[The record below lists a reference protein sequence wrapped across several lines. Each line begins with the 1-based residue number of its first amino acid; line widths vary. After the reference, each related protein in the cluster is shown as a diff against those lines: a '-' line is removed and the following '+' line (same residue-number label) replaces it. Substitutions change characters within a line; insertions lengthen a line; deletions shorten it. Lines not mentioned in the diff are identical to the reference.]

1 MSGAP
6 GPKTSN
12 PKKSAV
18 EIDLEDF
25 ALSPF
30 PIAMRAGGLVFT
42 SGQRG
47 CSAGHG
53 FRDLPPEG
61 RSKEQGFALIDAA
74 EGEVAVSS
82 WKAHAAL
89 DVALKAAGS
98 DTDQILRQHVWQR
111 DKRYFPVYEAVRKH
125 WQPTPAPSSGLGV
138 GTLGGVGQPW
148 IGLDAIAVDTQAS
161 SVFTKRTVVAAVD
174 HKALP
179 SASHYSQAVRSGPL
193 VFTAGHIPIKTSEP
207 GKPVVKSFDDVPPEG
222 RFLATG
228 RSHPDSRDG
237 PIAAQAWFVY
247 SELEKLLAQADLTL
261 ADTVLSSVYLG
272 DLRDLAVFH
281 RIHRH
286 FFPKGGPALS
296 ITGFDEVGHRGCGI
310 EIELTALDPRGGVAR
325 SDVAWT
331 IAPPFAA
338 PAGVRVGD
346 FIFFSGMA
354 GFDRDA
360 RMVSLASDLPGE
372 ARALVQRCSDFE
384 SAPGVAAQTWAAFAR
399 LGEALSSAGADF
411 DSLVKLTVYVAEEA
425 DLAAVE
431 RIAFEFLPR
440 KSLPALEQV
449 IVHGPGPGTGSGVQL
464 EAIAFAPLR
473 SPP

>member
-1 MSGAP
+1 MRMGGSP
-6 GPKTSN
+6 VLKTSRQ
-12 PKKSAV
+12 KKSAV
-18 EIDLEDF
+18 SLELEEF
-25 ALSPF
+25 PFSPF
-30 PIAMRAGGLVFT
+30 PVAVKAGGLVFT

-47 CSAGHG
+47 AAAGLG
-53 FRDLPPEG
+53 FRDLPAEG
-61 RSKEQGFALIDAA
+61 RGKEQGFATIDAA

-89 DVALKAAGS
+89 DRVLKAAGS
-98 DTDQILRQHVWQR
+98 VTDQILRQHVWQR

-138 GTLGGVGQPW
+138 GTLSGPGQPW
-148 IGLDAIAVDTQAS
+148 IGLDAIAVETGAS
-161 SVFTKRTVVAAVD
+161 SIFTDRKVVAAVD

-179 SASHYSQAVRSGPL
+179 SASHYSQAVRTGPL

-207 GKPVVKSFDDVPPEG
+207 GKPVVKSFDDIPAEG

-247 SELEKLLAQADLTL
+247 SELQKLLGQADLTL
-261 ADTVLSSVYLG
+261 ADTVLSSVFLA

-281 RIHRH
+281 RVHRH

-310 EIELTALDPRGGVAR
+310 EIELTALDPRGGIAR
-325 SDVAWT
+325 SDVAWS

-338 PAGVRVGD
+338 PAGVKVGD
-346 FIFFSGMA
+346 FVFFSGIA

-360 RMVSLASDLPGE
+360 RMVRSATDLPAE
-372 ARALVQRCSDFE
+372 ARALVERLSQVG
-384 SAPGVAAQTWAAFAR
+384 SAPGIAAQTWAAFVR
-399 LGEALSSAGADF
+399 LGEALASARADF
-411 DSLVKLTVYVAEEA
+411 SGVVKLTVSVANEA
-425 DLAAVE
+425 DLAVVE
-431 RIAFEFLPR
+431 RMAFEFLPR
-440 KSLPALEQV
+440 TSLPALEQV
-449 IVHGPGPGTGSGVQL
+449 IVHGPGPGTGSAVQL
-464 EAIAFAPLR
+464 EAIAFAP
-473 SPP
+473 